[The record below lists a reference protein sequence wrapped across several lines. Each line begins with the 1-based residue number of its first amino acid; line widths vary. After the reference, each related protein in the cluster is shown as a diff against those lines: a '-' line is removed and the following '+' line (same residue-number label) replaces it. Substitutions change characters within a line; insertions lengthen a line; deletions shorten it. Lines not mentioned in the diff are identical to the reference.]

1 MFPLDTFQGFTDKSP
16 KPDYLAHLVELM
28 RSDSTLQVTTH
39 AYRYARE
46 AGDKRQ
52 AQQLKSSV
60 LCFAV
65 AVRFAGGKADTDITA
80 YTGLTLVDLDGIDPA
95 QLPTVLA
102 TVKADPHTLLAYVTL
117 SGRGVRVLTR
127 YALND
132 DENEN
137 LRAVLRTPPSQSD
150 TPSINRGGVSS
161 TPTHPAGEHQQNPP
175 LFIEGVP
182 VGRGR
187 SKHSA
192 EQYKLAFT
200 TVNEYY
206 HRLTGCTPDL
216 KCSNPTRLSAL
227 AHDPDVHYRPDAQ
240 PMDIATLAAQYEAE
254 RQAAKRPVGRP
265 KKGKSEEGLGESGHP
280 DGENFQFSTFN
291 FQFVEKQVLASVE
304 SQGIRYEEGT
314 YNKYVSSVCYEM
326 NRYGVPQE
334 QCRQWAISYFADYDT
349 PDVEAIVRSCYRK
362 VDEHAT
368 VKPRRAARGESQL
381 GDVRDIRQYLI
392 DCDLQSRYNTVT
404 RKYEIYD
411 PATLGWCEKT
421 ARMESILYCR
431 ATEGIGKRITKS
443 DLRNVLESDYSVCYD
458 PFLSYLESL
467 PPHTDADP
475 DYIAQVASMVH
486 VACGKGELHRRWF
499 KKWFVAMVASWL
511 DPRVIN
517 HVILAYIG
525 PQGIYKSTFMRRL
538 MPPQLEGYFTVRN
551 FAHRMDRDDLLLLT
565 EKGLVALEEID
576 SLTPREL
583 NQLKAIVTAETIDE
597 RAPYAAH
604 NESRPHVASFC
615 ATGNNR
621 RFLTDLTG
629 NRRWLP
635 FYVTDIDSPY
645 THAIPYEGLYAQAYR
660 LYREDFQYW
669 FDADEVAAL
678 DEHNAHFEEPNMVQE
693 LIETYFRHPYEGE
706 AGQFYNTAN
715 ILTAITTYC
724 GSRITISS
732 RDIATWMRRL
742 GYVSCRV
749 GNLRGWNVV
758 PLTGNEIH
766 DNHCLNAHRSSP
778 ETDAV

>member
-16 KPDYLAHLVELM
+16 KPDYLAHLVEIM

-117 SGRGVRVLTR
+117 SGRGVRVLAR

-132 DENEN
+132 SVNDNQ
-137 LRAVLRTPPSQSD
+137 PSGRQS
-150 TPSINRGGVSS
+150 TLTLSS
-161 TPTHPAGEHQQNPP
+161 TFP
-175 LFIEGVP
+175 
-182 VGRGR
+182 
-187 SKHSA
+187 S
-192 EQYKLAFT
+192 YKLAFN

-206 HRLTGCTPDL
+206 RRLTGCTPDL

-227 AHDPDVHYRPDAQ
+227 AHDPDVYYRLDAQ
-240 PMDIATLAAQYEAE
+240 PMDIATLAAQYDAE

-265 KKGKSEEGLGESGHP
+265 KKGKSEE
-280 DGENFQFSTFN
+280 
-291 FQFVEKQVLASVE
+291 EKGKSDRPLTPQLIDQVLASVE

-334 QCRQWAISYFADYDT
+334 QCRKWAISYFADYDT

-368 VKPRRAARGESQL
+368 IKPHRAAKGESQL

-392 DCDLQSRYNTVT
+392 DCDLQSRYNIVT

-411 PATLGWCEKT
+411 SATHTWCEKT

-458 PFLSYLESL
+458 PFLNYLESL

-475 DYIAQVASMVH
+475 DYIAQVAAMVH
-486 VACGKGELHRRWF
+486 VACGKGELHSRWF

-538 MPPQLEGYFTVRN
+538 MPPQLESYFTVRN

-645 THAIPYEGLYAQAYR
+645 THAIPYERLYAQTYR
-660 LYREDFQYW
+660 LYREGFQYW

-724 GSRITISS
+724 GSRVAISS
-732 RDIATWMRRL
+732 REIATWMRRL

-749 GNLRGWNVV
+749 DNLRGWNVV
-758 PLTGNEIH
+758 PLLVMKYTTTTASMPI
-766 DNHCLNAHRSSP
+766 AVAQKPMQYKSSK
-778 ETDAV
+778 

>member
-1 MFPLDTFQGFTDKSP
+1 MYSLDTFQGFTDKSP

-28 RSDSTLQVTTH
+28 RSDSALQVTTH

-52 AQQLKSSV
+52 AQQLKGSV

-117 SGRGVRVLTR
+117 SGRGVRILTR

-132 DENEN
+132 NVNVNDNQ
-137 LRAVLRTPPSQSD
+137 PSGRQS
-150 TPSINRGGVSS
+150 TSSLSS
-161 TPTHPAGEHQQNPP
+161 TFP
-175 LFIEGVP
+175 
-182 VGRGR
+182 
-187 SKHSA
+187 S
-192 EQYKLAFT
+192 YKLAFN

-240 PMDIATLAAQYEAE
+240 PMDIVTLAVQYEAE

-265 KKGKSEEGLGESGHP
+265 AKGKSEEGKGKSDRPITSQLIH
-280 DGENFQFSTFN
+280 QVIAI
-291 FQFVEKQVLASVE
+291 VEA
-304 SQGIRYEEGT
+304 QGIRYEEGT

-334 QCRQWAISYFADYDT
+334 QCRKWAVSYFADYDT

-368 VKPRRAARGESQL
+368 IKPRRAAKGESQL

-392 DCDLQSRYNTVT
+392 DCDLQSRYNIVT

-411 PATLGWCEKT
+411 PATHTWCEKT
-421 ARMESILYCR
+421 ARMESILYCH

-467 PPHTDADP
+467 SPHTDADP
-475 DYIAQVASMVH
+475 DYIAQVAAMVH
-486 VACGKGELHRRWF
+486 VACGKGELHSRWF

-525 PQGIYKSTFMRRL
+525 SQGIYKSTFMRRL

-724 GSRITISS
+724 GSRVAISS